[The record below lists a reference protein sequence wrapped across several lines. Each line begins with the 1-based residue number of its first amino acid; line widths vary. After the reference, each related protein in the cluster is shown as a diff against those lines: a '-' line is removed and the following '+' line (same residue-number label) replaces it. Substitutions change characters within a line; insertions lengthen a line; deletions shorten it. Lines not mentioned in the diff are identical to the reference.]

1 MAELAT
7 KKLGLWT
14 STSLVVGS
22 MIASG
27 IFLMPAALARFGSI
41 SLTGWVV
48 AAVGAMLTAW
58 VLSKL
63 STMMPVSDGGPY
75 AFCRK
80 GLGDFAGFCVA
91 WSYWL
96 STICGN
102 AAITVGVVSALSTFF
117 PELATNSLL
126 SVFVALSVIWLLG
139 WINMRGVL
147 ASGRVQLVTTLM
159 KIVPLLLVTVGG
171 LFFLRPEHFH
181 PYNAT
186 GTSDFSAISATA
198 TLTFFS
204 FLGLECATIP
214 SGSIDNPGKVIPRAT
229 LLGTG
234 FVALIYILS
243 SVSVMGVV
251 PASALQQSVTP
262 YADAA
267 MAIYGSSARYW
278 ISAGVAIAA
287 FGALNGYTLVLAQI
301 SSAIA
306 ADGLF
311 PKIFCRKN
319 RHDAPAAGIVIGCI
333 LVSLLMM
340 MNYTRG
346 LASQYTFFILLT
358 TIATLVP
365 FLFSA
370 ASFVILRNQ
379 QHGGK
384 HLRSLWAGT
393 IVAFAAFLFL
403 LWALAGSGQESVFWG
418 FMLLMA
424 GLPVYVLMVAFKKMR
439 NDASE

>member
-1 MAELAT
+1 MAGNSV

-41 SLTGWVV
+41 SLAGWFF
-48 AAVGAMLTAW
+48 AAIGAMLTAW
-58 VLSKL
+58 ILSKL
-63 STMMPVSDGGPY
+63 SIMMPVSDGGPY
-75 AFCRK
+75 AYCRK

-102 AAITVGVVSALSTFF
+102 AAITVGVVSALSNFF
-117 PELATNSLL
+117 PELAESPIL
-126 SVFVALSVIWLLG
+126 SISIALAIIWLLG
-139 WINMRGVL
+139 WINTRGAI
-147 ASGRVQLVTTLM
+147 ASGRLQLVTTIM

-171 LFFLRPEHFH
+171 LFFLHPENFY
-181 PYNAT
+181 PINSSGA
-186 GTSDFSAISATA
+186 SDLSAISATA

-214 SGSIDNPGKVIPRAT
+214 SGSIENPGKVIPRAT
-229 LLGTG
+229 MLGAG
-234 FVALIYILS
+234 LVALIYMLS
-243 SVSVMGVV
+243 SISVMGVI
-251 PASALQQSVTP
+251 PSDRLQHSVTP

-267 MAIYGSSARYW
+267 VAIYGSSARYW
-278 ISAGVAIAA
+278 IGAGVAIAA

-319 RHDAPAAGIVIGCI
+319 KHGAPAAGIMIGCV

-370 ASFVILRNQ
+370 ASYVILRWKQ
-379 QHGGK
+379 PRKERQ
-384 HLRSLWAGT
+384 RT
-393 IVAFAAFLFL
+393 IWSETVIACLTFVFL
-403 LWALAGSGQESVFWG
+403 LWAIGGSGQEAVYWG
-418 FMLLMA
+418 FILLMA
-424 GLPVYVLMVAFKKMR
+424 GLPFYVAMVILKKDR
-439 NDASE
+439 H

>member
-1 MAELAT
+1 MAEHSG

-41 SLTGWVV
+41 SLVGWVF
-48 AAVGAMLTAW
+48 AAIGAMLTAW

-63 STMMPVSDGGPY
+63 SVMMPVSDGGPY
-75 AFCRK
+75 AYCRK
-80 GLGDFAGFCVA
+80 GMGDFAGFCVA

-117 PELATNSLL
+117 PSLANNSLL
-126 SVFVALSVIWLLG
+126 AVAIALAVIWLLG
-139 WINMRGVL
+139 WINTKGII
-147 ASGRVQLVTTLM
+147 ASGRLQLVTTLM
-159 KIVPLLLVTVGG
+159 KIIPLLLVTIGG
-171 LFFLRPEHFH
+171 LFFLHPENFH
-181 PYNAT
+181 PFNT
-186 GTSDFSAISATA
+186 SGTSNLSAISATA

-229 LLGTG
+229 MLGAG
-234 FVALIYILS
+234 FVALIYIMS

-251 PASALQQSVTP
+251 PSGRLQESVTP

-267 MAIYGSSARYW
+267 VAIYGSAARYW

-287 FGALNGYTLVLAQI
+287 FGALNGYTLVMAQI

-311 PKIFCRKN
+311 PEIFCRKN
-319 RHDAPAAGIVIGCI
+319 RNGAPAAGIVIGCV

-370 ASFVILRNQ
+370 ASFVILRSQ
-379 QHGGK
+379 KQGGR
-384 HLRSLWAGT
+384 HPRTFWPGTFIAGCT
-393 IVAFAAFLFL
+393 FLFL
-403 LWALAGSGQESVFWG
+403 LWAIGGSGQESVFWG
-418 FMLLMA
+418 FILLMA
-424 GLPVYVLMVAFKKMR
+424 GVPFYVGMVAFKK
-439 NDASE
+439 NGK